1 MFDRDPD
8 VGRGGRHGRL
18 DLHITEDSTMRIN
31 TNVGALTASRNA
43 FVNNIATEN
52 SMRKLS
58 SGLRISRAAD
68 DAAGLAVASK
78 LRTQSRSLSQAAANA
93 EQGNAMLQI
102 AEGAAQTIQRII
114 ERQKELITQKLNA
127 TSSTSTTTTINAEI
141 ASLATEASRIQSAAT
156 FQGMAVF
163 AALSFQVGDGDGASV
178 NQVAVTATLTQT
190 PLSGTST
197 LADADT
203 ALDAVNEVLSNIGA
217 GQNVLDYTVQNLKS
231 AVVNVRAAES
241 TIRDVDMAEEMAT
254 FTRNNILTQAAQA
267 MLSQANQ
274 GSQGV
279 LQLLR

>member
-1 MFDRDPD
+1 
-8 VGRGGRHGRL
+8 
-18 DLHITEDSTMRIN
+18 MRIN
-31 TNVGALTASRNA
+31 TNVGALTASRNS
-43 FVNNIATEN
+43 FVNNMATEN

-68 DAAGLAVASK
+68 DAAGLAIANK
-78 LRTQSRSLSQAAANA
+78 LRTQSRSLNQAAANA
-93 EQGNAMLQI
+93 EQGGAMLQI

-114 ERQKELITQKLNA
+114 ERQKELITQKLNG
-127 TSSTSTTTTINAEI
+127 TSSSATSTTINTEI
-141 ASLATEASRIQSAAT
+141 ASLQTEASRIQTDANFQGQSVFASLT
-156 FQGMAVF
+156 FQVSDNSTSGTVTIN
-163 AALSFQVGDGDGASV
+163 AA
-178 NQVAVTATLTQT
+178 LTQT
-190 PLSGTST
+190 TLSGTST
-197 LADADT
+197 LANADT
-203 ALDAVNEVLSNIGA
+203 ALGAVNDVLAAIGA

-254 FTRNNILTQAAQA
+254 FTKNNILTQAAQA

>member
-1 MFDRDPD
+1 MC
-8 VGRGGRHGRL
+8 
-18 DLHITEDSTMRIN
+18 IN
-31 TNVGALTASRNA
+31 TNVGALTASRNS
-43 FVNNIATEN
+43 FVNNMATEN

-68 DAAGLAVASK
+68 DAAGLAIANK
-78 LRTQSRSLSQAAANA
+78 LRTQSRSLNQAAANA

-114 ERQKELITQKLNA
+114 ERQKELITQKLNG
-127 TSSTSTTTTINAEI
+127 TSSSATSTTINTEI
-141 ASLATEASRIQSAAT
+141 GSLATEATRIQNDANFQGTSVFASLT
-156 FQGMAVF
+156 FQVSDNSTNGTVTVN
-163 AALSFQVGDGDGASV
+163 AA
-178 NQVAVTATLTQT
+178 LTQT
-190 PLSGTST
+190 TLSGTST
-197 LADADT
+197 LANADT
-203 ALDAVNEVLSNIGA
+203 ALDAVNSTLAAIGA

-254 FTRNNILTQAAQA
+254 FTKNNILTQAAQA

>member
-1 MFDRDPD
+1 
-8 VGRGGRHGRL
+8 
-18 DLHITEDSTMRIN
+18 MRIN
-31 TNVGALTASRNA
+31 TNVGALTASRNS
-43 FVNNIATEN
+43 FVNNMATEN

-68 DAAGLAVASK
+68 DAAGLAIANR
-78 LRTQSRSLSQAAANA
+78 LRTQSRSLNQAAANA

-114 ERQKELITQKLNA
+114 ERQKELITQKLNG
-127 TSSTSTTTTINAEI
+127 TSSTDTTTTINAEI
-141 ASLATEASRIQSAAT
+141 TTLQNEAVRVRADANFQGTSVFASLT
-156 FQGMAVF
+156 FQVSDNSTNGSFAV
-163 AALSFQVGDGDGASV
+163 DASL
-178 NQVAVTATLTQT
+178 TLTT
-190 PLSGTST
+190 LSGTST
-197 LADADT
+197 LANADS
-203 ALDAVNEVLSNIGA
+203 ALTAVNNALANIGA
-217 GQNVLDYTVQNLKS
+217 GQNRLDYTVQNLKS

>member
-1 MFDRDPD
+1 
-8 VGRGGRHGRL
+8 
-18 DLHITEDSTMRIN
+18 MRIN
-31 TNVGALTASRNA
+31 TNVGALTASRNS
-43 FVNNIATEN
+43 FVNNMATEN

-68 DAAGLAVASK
+68 DAAGLAIANK
-78 LRTQSRSLSQAAANA
+78 LRTQSRSLNQAAANA

-114 ERQKELITQKLNA
+114 ERQKELITQKLNG
-127 TSSTSTTTTINAEI
+127 TSSSTTSTTINSEI
-141 ASLATEASRIQSAAT
+141 SSLATEATRIQNSANFQGTSVFASLTFQVSDSSTNGTVPVSAA
-156 FQGMAVF
+156 
-163 AALSFQVGDGDGASV
+163 
-178 NQVAVTATLTQT
+178 LTQT
-190 PLSGTST
+190 TLSGTST
-197 LADADT
+197 LANADT
-203 ALDAVNEVLSNIGA
+203 ALDAVNTTLANIGA

-241 TIRDVDMAEEMAT
+241 TIRDVDMAEEMAN
-254 FTRNNILTQAAQA
+254 FTKNNILTQAAQA